1 MVPAEIEEG
10 SSPPH
15 SRKSRKRKED
25 TVRDELAKGA
35 SFAEAWK
42 PHGVL
47 CTQETCSGSAPPVQ

>member
-1 MVPAEIEEG
+1 MVPAEIEER

-15 SRKSRKRKED
+15 SRKRKED
-25 TVRDELAKGA
+25 TVRDELAKGD

-47 CTQETCSGSAPPVQ
+47 CTQETCSGSASPVQ